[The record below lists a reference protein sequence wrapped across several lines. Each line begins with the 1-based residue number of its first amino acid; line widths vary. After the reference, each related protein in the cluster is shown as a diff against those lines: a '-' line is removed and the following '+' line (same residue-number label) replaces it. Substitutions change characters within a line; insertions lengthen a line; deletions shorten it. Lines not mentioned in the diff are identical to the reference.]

1 MYYAY
6 GEGISFSISN
16 TQLIQPQ
23 EITPKGQ
30 FWVEISE
37 DEYRLLKDR
46 SGSEQKLKNFW
57 VDDSGLHSEYKST
70 ADLLSIIVRDF
81 SNQLKSKCD
90 SVLAVAYSEQ
100 DNLKKEIVFAMAI
113 GDEIDGLKSSYTTES
128 TRIELA
134 KSLISSIEEILTS
147 IEKET
152 STVVK
157 RIDKEIK
164 AQHKISMNSKAEM
177 DSYRDVVK
185 THIPEL
191 QAKRK
196 IDVIRDYVFK
206 KFTAV
211 LSDIS
216 AFTPIK

>member
-6 GEGISFSISN
+6 GEGVSFSISN

-57 VDDSGLHSEYKST
+57 VDGSGLHSEYKST
-70 ADLLSIIVRDF
+70 KDLFSIIVGDF
-81 SNQLKSKCD
+81 SDQLKSKCN
-90 SVLAVAYSEQ
+90 SVLAIAYGEQ
-100 DNLKKEIVFAMAI
+100 NNLKKEIVFAMAI
-113 GDEIDGLKSSYTTES
+113 GDEIDGLKSLYTAES
-128 TRIELA
+128 ARIELA
-134 KSLISSIEEILTS
+134 NSLISNIEEILTS

-152 STVVK
+152 SNVVK

-164 AQHKISMNSKAEM
+164 SQHKISMNSEAEM
-177 DSYRDVVK
+177 DPYRDVVK
-185 THIPEL
+185 TLIPEL

-196 IDVIRDYVFK
+196 IDIIRDYVFN
-206 KFTAV
+206 KFSTV

-216 AFTPIK
+216 KFTPIK